1 MEDIILEI
9 IELKKRVKKIYIYG
23 TGMYGRNLFHIID
36 KRNIKIDGFIETNP
50 EKNQLL
56 VYQYIVLMKS
66 LMNNAE

>member
-1 MEDIILEI
+1 
-9 IELKKRVKKIYIYG
+9 
-23 TGMYGRNLFHIID
+23 MYGRNLFHIID

-66 LMNNAE
+66 LMNNVE